1 MLSICDNDDELAV
14 VLGHEMSHAL
24 LGHAV
29 ILQFSFNNNSELD

>member
-29 ILQFSFNNNSELD
+29 ILHLSLINNGKLD